1 MVRSRF
7 NLCLAGAALFV
18 SSLARAQAPE
28 PDAEA
33 PAALQAPALLEAA
46 PAPYPAGL
54 TPQPEAAEV
63 IVRVTIDTEG
73 RVTEAEVIES
83 AGPELDQAARDAALQ
98 YRFAPGLRAGVP
110 VVSRLKL
117 HIAFTPPP
125 VLELPPLEAAV
136 VAAPEPAAD
145 SGQPEQVIV
154 HGQQQEAQRLAQSAE
169 AVTVQTLKT
178 ARRESAPL
186 AEVLARIPGVSVR
199 RSGGLGS
206 GERLSLN
213 GLSDEQ
219 VATFIDTVP
228 LDFSYLTADLGSFP
242 VNLADRIEVYKGV
255 VPVRF
260 GLDAL
265 GGAVNLVTDQH
276 FENRLGA
283 SAEIGSFGTQRIS
296 LGGSYRHEPSGF
308 VASLVGYYDHAKNDY
323 EVEVEVPDADGRGQ
337 LRKVPRFHDGYRAYG
352 VAAELGVVDKPWAR
366 RLLVQAYAGGSSHE
380 LQHNLIMTV
389 PYGEAR
395 AGQRVL
401 GSTARY
407 EVELLPQL
415 KLQAVAAYSYRV
427 YSFVDRSEW
436 VYDWFGQRG
445 RKQAVPGETDQ
456 MHPLDTLSF
465 RHSTLGRAS
474 LNYAL
479 APGQLITLT
488 SSPMYSSQDG
498 ESRIERNLREADE
511 ITNLNQRLTVVTG
524 LEYESNW
531 LAMPDAA
538 RAVDEAHFRL
548 QNRLFGKHYHY
559 HLWAEQQIIGG
570 RGASRTNSSSSNHL
584 GIGDGVRFR
593 FTRWFMLKLSY
604 EYAVR
609 LPRSQELFGD
619 GGQTRSN
626 LDLKPETSHNLNLT
640 PVLDLVRTAIG
651 DLHYELTGF
660 VRDTDD
666 QIVLLNNDR
675 VFKYENVYRSSSL
688 GFETALRWTS
698 PGRYLTLDGSM
709 TLQEF
714 RNRSTEGQFAPFN
727 GDRLPNKPWLFGT
740 WSARLHFEYQRRHRL
755 EPFYIARAVGSFF
768 RGWESRGDIELKQR
782 VPAQL
787 AHTLG
792 VSYIFGSQVI
802 DYAVTFEVQNL
813 ADARLYDFIGQQRP
827 GRSYWLKL
835 TGELH

>member
-1 MVRSRF
+1 
-7 NLCLAGAALFV
+7 
-18 SSLARAQAPE
+18 
-28 PDAEA
+28 
-33 PAALQAPALLEAA
+33 
-46 PAPYPAGL
+46 
-54 TPQPEAAEV
+54 
-63 IVRVTIDTEG
+63 VT
-73 RVTEAEVIES
+73 
-83 AGPELDQAARDAALQ
+83 
-98 YRFAPGLRAGVP
+98 
-110 VVSRLKL
+110 
-117 HIAFTPPP
+117 
-125 VLELPPLEAAV
+125 
-136 VAAPEPAAD
+136 
-145 SGQPEQVIV
+145 V
-154 HGQQQEAQRLAQSAE
+154 HGRQQEAQRLAQSAE

-265 GGAVNLVTDQH
+265 GGAVNIVTDQH
-276 FENRLGA
+276 FENRVGA

-323 EVEVEVPDADGRGQ
+323 EVEVEVPDSEGRSQ
-337 LRKVPRFHDGYRAYG
+337 PRKVPRFHDGYRAYG

-436 VYDWFGQRG
+436 VYDWFGNRG

-456 MHPLDTLSF
+456 SQPLDTLSF
-465 RHSTLGRAS
+465 RHSALGRAS
-474 LNYAL
+474 LSYAI
-479 APGQLITLT
+479 APGQLLTLT

-498 ESRIERNLREADE
+498 ETRIERNLREAEE

-524 LEYESNW
+524 LEHESNW
-531 LAMPDAA
+531 LAMPDAV
-538 RAVDEAHFRL
+538 RPVEEAHFRL
-548 QNRLFGKHYHY
+548 QNRLFAKHYHY
-559 HLWAEQQIIGG
+559 HLWTEQQIVGG
-570 RGASRTNSSSSNHL
+570 RGATRTRSTSSGQL
-584 GIGDGVRFR
+584 GIGDGVRYR
-593 FTRWFMLKLSY
+593 FARWLMLKLSY

-609 LPRSQELFGD
+609 LPRAQELFGD
-619 GGQTRSN
+619 GGQTVPS
-626 LDLKPETSHNLNLT
+626 LELEPETSHNLNLT

-660 VRDTDD
+660 VRDTDN
-666 QIVLLNNDR
+666 QIVALSSDR

-714 RNRSTEGQFAPFN
+714 RNRSTEGQFAAFN
-727 GDRLPNKPWLFGT
+727 GDRLPNKPWLFGS
-740 WSARLHFEYQRRHRL
+740 WGARLHFEYQRRHRL

-768 RGWESRGDIELKQR
+768 RGWESRGDVELKQR

-787 AHTLG
+787 SHTLG
-792 VSYIFGSQVI
+792 VSYMFASQVI
-802 DYAVTFEVQNL
+802 DYSVTFEVQNL
-813 ADARLYDFIGQQRP
+813 ADARLYDFIGVQRP